1 MELTI
6 KNDDLGAVI
15 ERVLAEGDK
24 APVFEGRTPEQ
35 NGQYMVVTYALDI
48 LRNGW
53 SLGKELQFTYKD
65 LADLPVVAAACYRTY
80 RQRESVTY
88 SAQGTAK
95 SLAAYFFVLAWN
107 EQDLPCEVRTKPV
120 LIYPVKGPDFGSWIN
135 FTIRLKGEDFLRAI
149 NDGMRIIRADDG
161 KRFVSYDL
169 NPLMEAYQ
177 KATGVDLAEK
187 GLVNIVF
194 DR

>member
-1 MELTI
+1 MELII

-15 ERVLAEGDK
+15 KRVLAEGENE
-24 APVFEGRTPEQ
+24 PVFEGRTPEQ
-35 NGQYMVVTYALDI
+35 NGQHMVVTYAMDI

-53 SLGKELQFTYKD
+53 SLGKELQFTYAD
-65 LADLPVVAAACYRTY
+65 FTDLPVAAAACYRTY

-88 SAQGTAK
+88 SALGTAK
-95 SLAAYFFVLAWN
+95 SLAAYFFILAWN

-120 LIYPVKGPDFGSWIN
+120 LMDPVEEPNFGNWIN
-135 FTIRLKGEDFLRAI
+135 FTIRLKGEDFLRAV
-149 NDGMRIIRADDG
+149 NDGLRIIRADDG

-177 KATGVDLAEK
+177 KATNVDLAEK
-187 GLVNIVF
+187 DLVNIVF